1 MVSLTFDDGLMTQY
15 QLAPLLAAQGVKAT
29 FYVNSGEIDR
39 YGGAGAMSWDDARG
53 LAAAGHEI
61 GGHTVDHVRIGGTQ
75 STISPEEK
83 VRQVCAD
90 RARLVEQGITPTA
103 FAYPFGALDALA
115 QQIVRDCGYQSA
127 RRAGG
132 LNPAG
137 PNYADRLANPIE
149 GLYSIRALPFSDGQI
164 TAAAMRTAVEN
175 AYNNSGGWVPMLF
188 HRVCHPAAVDYATC
202 RTTSGNVD
210 VVELDAFL
218 TWAKTQPG
226 ITFNTVTGAL
236 GGSTPPPSDTTAPTV
251 TIGAPANGSTVATGT
266 PTISGTGGTAATDE
280 KSVTVSVYSGA
291 SATGA
296 PVRTMTAAVGT
307 GGPWSTAPA
316 TALPNGTYT
325 ARATQKDASN
335 NTGTSNTVTFTVNV
349 TAPDA
354 TAPDVK
360 ITSPANGSTVTT
372 ATPAISGTAGTA
384 ATDEKTVE
392 VRLHSGTSA
401 TGQALQRLTG
411 NVAANGTWSV
421 TASKLADG
429 TYTARATQQDAAGNT
444 GTSTVT
450 FTVKVGS
457 TPPPPPPSDTTA
469 PVVSISSPSTGATVD
484 TSRPTISGKGGTT
497 YGDQGT
503 VSVSVYSGSSATG
516 TPAQTANA
524 TLAKDGTW
532 SVTTSTLA
540 DGTYTV
546 RATQKDAA
554 GNTGTSNT
562 VTFTVKTPA
571 PKPPT
576 SKPTITTLSRA
587 TLGRGATNATVVVT
601 GEFRP
606 DSVVT
611 FSGKGVWA
619 RVLSRST
626 TTVELAVTVA
636 RNAGMQPRD
645 VTVKNADGGSFTC
658 DKCFRVVKGPRIKAL
673 LQDRLER
680 GATTWVTVRGSGFGK
695 TTEVAVSGKGV
706 SVRKIEVLG
715 PRRMKVAVYVAPGA
729 KRVARSVTVTD
740 TVTLGSDTMPR
751 SLRIV

>member
-1 MVSLTFDDGLMTQY
+1 MNHQGRLRAWARAGTALAVAVAGSAALNPAPAHAAVGPVVVSLTFDDGLLNQY
-15 QLAPLLAAQGVKAT
+15 QLAPLLAAQGVPAT
-29 FYVNSGEIDR
+29 FYVNSGEVNTS
-39 YGGAGAMSWDDARG
+39 GNMSWDQTRE

-61 GGHTVDHVRIGGTQ
+61 GGHTISHVRIGGNLA
-75 STISPEEK
+75 TISDEEK
-83 VRQVCAD
+83 VREVCDD
-90 RARLVEQGITPTA
+90 RAKLVAEGLNPVA
-103 FAYPFGALDALA
+103 FAYPFGAQDARA
-115 QQIVRDCGYQSA
+115 QEIVRTCGYQSA

-132 LNPAG
+132 IAPAG
-137 PNYADRLANPIE
+137 PNYADRLPEPIE
-149 GLYSIRALPFSDGQI
+149 GRYSIRVLPFADGVM
-164 TAAAMRTAVEN
+164 TAAAMQTAVEN
-175 AYNNSGGWVPMLF
+175 AYANDGGWVPMLF

-202 RTTSGNVD
+202 RTTAGNVD

-218 TWAKTQPG
+218 TWAKTHSG
-226 ITFNTVTGAL
+226 VSFKTVTGAL
-236 GGSTPPPSDTTAPTV
+236 GGGTPPPPPPPPADTTAPIV
-251 TIGAPANGSTVATGT
+251 TIGAPANGSTVTTGT
-266 PTISGTGGTAATDE
+266 PTISGTGGAAATDD
-280 KSVTVSVYSGA
+280 KSVSVSLYSGS

-296 PVRTMTAAVGT
+296 TVRQLTAAIGA
-307 GGPWSTAPA
+307 GGAWSTTPA

-325 ARATQKDASN
+325 VRATQKDAAD
-335 NTGTSNTVTFTVNV
+335 NTGTSN
-349 TAPDA
+349 
-354 TAPDVK
+354 
-360 ITSPANGSTVTT
+360 
-372 ATPAISGTAGTA
+372 
-384 ATDEKTVE
+384 
-392 VRLHSGTSA
+392 
-401 TGQALQRLTG
+401 
-411 NVAANGTWSV
+411 
-421 TASKLADG
+421 
-429 TYTARATQQDAAGNT
+429 
-444 GTSTVT
+444 TVT

-457 TPPPPPPSDTTA
+457 TPPPPPPPPPADTTA

-484 TSRPTISGKGGTT
+484 TSRPTIAGKGGIA

-516 TPAQTANA
+516 TAAQTATA
-524 TLAKDGTW
+524 TLAKDGAW

-540 DGTYTV
+540 EGTYTV

-611 FSGKGVWA
+611 FSGKRVWT

-680 GATTWVTVRGSGFGK
+680 GSTTWVAVRGSGFGK

-706 SVRKIEVLG
+706 SVRKVVVVG
-715 PRRMKVAVYVAPGA
+715 PRRIKVVVYVAPGA

-751 SLRIV
+751 SLRLF